1 MNPTPQPVGR
11 REFIRLGGMAISV
24 GAVVAAC
31 GTDQGVT
38 APGRLGLADQG
49 EELPTAE
56 VNDIVLM
63 RTAQSL
69 EYTALDVYDVAL
81 GTDALSDEATD
92 LIGRFVEDHT
102 RHADL
107 VGTVI
112 DDLGGEQFTCGNPF
126 LAERAIAP
134 ILAALEGTDDL
145 VRDLSNISYA
155 IEAFAGASYQALIP
169 MIEEL
174 PLRTAAMQI
183 GGEEQRHATAVALAI
198 NPDEWFS
205 PEMFGEPLSNDADGF
220 PIPYAIPAT
229 FGQLRGI
236 PLVVGAP
243 DENGARF
250 STTLQTPAA
259 NSLVYE
265 FQSC

>member
-11 REFIRLGGMAISV
+11 RDFIRLGGMAISV

-38 APGRLGLADQG
+38 APGRIGLADEG
-49 EELPTAE
+49 EELEAAE

-69 EYTALDVYDVAL
+69 EYTALDVYDAAL
-81 GTDALSDEATD
+81 GTGALNDEATD
-92 LIGRFVEDHT
+92 LLGRFVEDHT
-102 RHADL
+102 RHAGL
-107 VGTVI
+107 VGSII
-112 DDLGGEQFTCGNPF
+112 DDLGGEQFMCANPF
-126 LAERAIAP
+126 LARRAVAP

-145 VRDLSNISYA
+145 VRDLANTSYA
-155 IEAFAGASYQALIP
+155 IEELAGKSYQALVP
-169 MIEEL
+169 MIEDL
-174 PLRTAAMQI
+174 SLRTAAMQI
-183 GGEEQRHATAVALAI
+183 GGEEQRHATAVALVL

-205 PEMFGEPLSNDADGF
+205 PAMFGEPLTPDADGF
-220 PIPYAIPAT
+220 PIRYAIPAT
-229 FGQLRGI
+229 FGQLSGV

-243 DENGARF
+243 DEEGARF
-250 STTLQTPAA
+250 TIQLQTPAE

-265 FQSC
+265 NQSC